1 MSPCDEVTTLKMS
14 RNLEASTGGQ
24 IGTDSHEQQ
33 RVATSRG
40 IASSGKQRTETGKRR
55 GDDGREL
62 SPQQALGTALSRRGS
77 RRAEAPE
84 RGAGVAAQ
92 EAAEISGTG

>member
-1 MSPCDEVTTLKMS
+1 MSP
-14 RNLEASTGGQ
+14 NLEVSTGGQ

-40 IASSGKQRTETGKRR
+40 IGSSGKRRTETGERR
-55 GDDGREL
+55 GDGGTEL

-77 RRAEAPE
+77 GRAEAPE
-84 RGAGVAAQ
+84 RGAGVEPQ
-92 EAAEISGTG
+92 EAEEISGTRVAARRQEVLG